1 MAATRT
7 QPEEEKI
14 KMDEFTNSDFNLTML
29 ATQSFNNILEQIQS
43 SCLNFQIQIS
53 PFSAVISLK
62 KSLIRDQ
69 SGKPRL
75 PTKLDDTS
83 EHVEDLVTK
92 NLELERKLI
101 VLSNKHAELIND
113 FAKYKETMKDLQN
126 LSQEACIKVEADTS
140 EQIKLKDLE
149 VELNLVK
156 DILKDRDDEILEL
169 EVALKAAKQASY
181 KTNSILGQTR
191 AKFESEKALLL
202 KEHRAEV
209 KAWKKDLGNERKE
222 RIKIEKEFE
231 KVLGE
236 NKKKKNDKKKQ
247 ETKPAKLKLSPPTK
261 INSGISCSICA
272 TIIDNFQPDYFCGEM
287 YNPTCQTCKA
297 NDSSWFQ
304 DDPFSSFPSD
314 SQPPS
319 LVSHWLLTS
328 QQTLPQNPSSIST
341 LVSHCAKLPNP
352 GDIFLSMEEILEL
365 MRELFEE
372 MRDSFKL

>member
-1 MAATRT
+1 MSEQCLCLLFKTIVAATRT

-14 KMDEFTNSDFNLTML
+14 KMDEFTNSDFNLTMF

-69 SGKPRL
+69 SGKPRH

-83 EHVEDLVTK
+83 EHVEGLVTK

-140 EQIKLKDLE
+140 EQIKLVDLE

-169 EVALKAAKQASY
+169 E
-181 KTNSILGQTR
+181 
-191 AKFESEKALLL
+191 
-202 KEHRAEV
+202 
-209 KAWKKDLGNERKE
+209 
-222 RIKIEKEFE
+222 KEFVWPFLE
-231 KVLGE
+231 KFVNPQVEYHVLRE
-236 NKKKKNDKKKQ
+236 
-247 ETKPAKLKLSPPTK
+247 
-261 INSGISCSICA
+261 
-272 TIIDNFQPDYFCGEM
+272 
-287 YNPTCQTCKA
+287 
-297 NDSSWFQ
+297 SS
-304 DDPFSSFPSD
+304 
-314 SQPPS
+314 
-319 LVSHWLLTS
+319 
-328 QQTLPQNPSSIST
+328 
-341 LVSHCAKLPNP
+341 
-352 GDIFLSMEEILEL
+352 
-365 MRELFEE
+365 
-372 MRDSFKL
+372 